1 MRALLLILTLTTVPA
16 LAAPSYMIGTW
27 FGTGQPN
34 DRSSMYVDRM
44 RPNGSWRGEYRT
56 CVKGKAEDLVQQGSW
71 SLNGDILTLKVQTVN
86 DFPMPRT
93 DTYKILQHSPT
104 MQKYVEVPLNFPYTP
119 KRMADDF
126 KMPPC
131 DLVS

>member
-1 MRALLLILTLTTVPA
+1 MRFVLALLLLTAPT

-27 FGTGQPN
+27 FGTGQPH

-44 RPNGSWRGEYRT
+44 RPNGAWRGEYRT
-56 CVKGKAEDLVQQGSW
+56 CVKGKAEDLVQEGSW
-71 SLNGDILTLKVQTVN
+71 SLNGDILTLKVRTVN
-86 DFPMPRT
+86 DFPMPRI
-93 DTYKILQHSPT
+93 DSYKMLQHSPT
-104 MQKYVEVPLNFPYTP
+104 AQKYIELPLNFPYAP
-119 KRMADDF
+119 RRVADDF

>member
-71 SLNGDILTLKVQTVN
+71 SLNGDMETIQIQTVGGQ
-86 DFPMPRT
+86 FFPRT
-93 DTYKILQHSPT
+93 DYYAILAHDGKSQSYRYLATGFTYTS
-104 MQKYVEVPLNFPYTP
+104 
-119 KRMADDF
+119 KRVDAKF
-126 KMPPC
+126 QMPAC